1 MTTINIIEN
10 ENVSVRKSLFLK
22 GQFGVVSKKAFGK
35 GVTIFSIRG
44 PIKTKPTKYSFSIGL
59 NEHVEPERNDGSFD
73 FGHYLNHSCNP
84 NTKIKVVRY
93 KGRLPYLKVVARRNI
108 KAGEELT
115 FDYASL
121 EYAITLKNV
130 QCQCKDASCRKYMCG
145 FKDLPE
151 TYVQKYIKEKM
162 IPKHLLD
169 MRSSK

>member
-1 MTTINIIEN
+1 MNGINTIEN
-10 ENVSVRKSLFLK
+10 ENVAVRKSLILHR
-22 GQFGVVSKKAFGK
+22 QLGVISKKAFK
-35 GVTIFSIRG
+35 KDATIFSIQG
-44 PIKTKPTKYSFSIGL
+44 PVKEEPTKYSFSVGL
-59 NEHVEPERNDGSFD
+59 DEHIEPERNDGSFD

-121 EYAITLKNV
+121 EYVITLKNV
-130 QCQCKDASCRKYMCG
+130 KCQCKDASCRKYMCG
-145 FKDLPE
+145 FRDLPE
-151 TYVQKYIKEKM
+151 NFVKKYIKERM